1 MPPMP
6 KKLVPPLPFRPHA
19 QGATVQAKG
28 AAGLPPLP
36 PAFRPG
42 AGTSLQPKLAP
53 AAGAGIIQRATW
65 AARLAASRTPAQ
77 VAAADAAQQQANQ
90 QFAAQQLAQQQ
101 AAVPPRWP
109 PPPPSCWR
117 SARPGRRWATST
129 WRARRAIITPM
140 AGVRAMASPRPRPC
154 ARGWARS
161 GWTVKGMTAATSVST
176 WEPTRSATRPAGAMC
191 STGKTGTMAPRA
203 GMPMCGIAVPRLW
216 QGKARTGKRPGQGR
230 PLCSDG
236 QVFVGVARIAR
247 FDFCDDFF

>member
-101 AAVPPRWP
+101 AAAAAQVAAAAALLLAQRQAGAPMGNINLAG
-109 PPPPSCWR
+109 
-117 SARPGRRWATST
+117 SAGNHYADGWGARYGITSAPT
-129 WRARRAIITPM
+129 LRARVGAEWVDGEGHDGGNLSFDLGTHTV
-140 AGVRAMASPRPRPC
+140 GHQT
-154 ARGWARS
+154 S
-161 GWTVKGMTAATSVST
+161 GCNVLYRKNWNNG
-176 WEPTRSATRPAGAMC
+176 ATRWDAYVWHCGPTTLAG
-191 STGKTGTMAPRA
+191 
-203 GMPMCGIAVPRLW
+203 
-216 QGKARTGKRPGQGR
+216 
-230 PLCSDG
+230 
-236 QVFVGVARIAR
+236 
-247 FDFCDDFF
+247 